1 MKIIR
6 WVVRILFFL
15 LLLILIVDNMTTVTM
30 NLFGIYKL
38 TIPLVFIMLS
48 CIFVGV
54 LISGTV
60 FLYKNLKLKITIQT
74 LEKELKLL
82 AKTSDKI

>member
-6 WVVRILFFL
+6 WIIRVLFLL
-15 LLLILIVDNMTTVTM
+15 LLLILIMDNMTTVTM

-48 CIFVGV
+48 CIFIGI
-54 LISGTV
+54 LTSGII
-60 FLYKNLKLKITIQT
+60 FLYKNLKLKLTIQT
-74 LEKELKLL
+74 LEKELKSLT
-82 AKTSDKI
+82 KT